1 MYHSPM
7 QSFGTTHEPFSL
19 MSMPSGQKQPTPSVC
34 VGLGL
39 AQLGGGTIPQ
49 PDVWSAEQS
58 KDEGGR
64 MCIKSTNTTR
74 VMTAVRYI
82 YCNTT

>member
-1 MYHSPM
+1 MHHSPM
-7 QSFGTTHEPFSL
+7 QSFGTTHEPFSF

-39 AQLGGGTIPQ
+39 SQLGGGTIPQ

-64 MCIKSTNTTR
+64 MCIKFTDTTR
-74 VMTAVRYI
+74 VMTAVR
-82 YCNTT
+82 